1 MALQPWIANPPVTFT
16 GARTFTPPAYPNTP
30 DPIKLSAP
38 ASGRYSTSHPV
49 VGGPLPMHAWRET
62 PGVPKSRA
70 PRGKRVATSPA
81 FLDHDDMVQRQ
92 VVAIV
97 NPL

>member
-49 VGGPLPMHAWRET
+49 VAAHPLALHPWREV
-62 PGVPKSRA
+62 PGAPKVHPEVSRLH
-70 PRGKRVATSPA
+70 GKRVGTGPA
-81 FLDHDDMVQRQ
+81 MLDHDDMVKRQ
-92 VVAIV
+92 IV
-97 NPL
+97 P